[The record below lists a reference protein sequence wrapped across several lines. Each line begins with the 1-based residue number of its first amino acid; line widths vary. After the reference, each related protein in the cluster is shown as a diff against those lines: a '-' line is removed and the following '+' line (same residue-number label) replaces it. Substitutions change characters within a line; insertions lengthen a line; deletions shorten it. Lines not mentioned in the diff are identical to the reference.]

1 MRTLWMLAALLPAG
15 LMTASAASHFVIV
28 EGLGGAPEYDERF
41 QEEAARVA
49 AAARRSAGDDAR
61 VRLLRGAEA
70 RRDNLIKVFTELQSL
85 QEDDSLAVI
94 LIGHGTYD
102 GDDYK
107 FNIPGPDLTA
117 SRLAELLDKVPA
129 MRQLVVNTTS
139 ASGGAA
145 DKLASPSRIVV
156 SATKNGRERNAT
168 VFSRYWADAFES
180 PEADQDK
187 NETITVAEAFR
198 YADAK
203 VTAHF
208 EEAKRMATEHPRIDG
223 ELADSFT
230 LARLGAAAEALS
242 DPALRPFIAKREKLE
257 IAIDE
262 LKLQKAAMSEY
273 EYFEKLQ
280 TLLIDLAEV
289 QAEITARTEGATP

>member
-49 AAARRSAGDDAR
+49 AAARRSAGDDAQ

-70 RRDNLIKVFTELQSL
+70 RRDNLVKVFSELETL
-85 QEDDSLAVI
+85 GEDDSLAVI

-117 SRLAELLDKVPA
+117 SRLAQMLDKVPA

-139 ASGGAA
+139 ASGGAV
-145 DKLASPSRIVV
+145 DQLSSPSRIVV

-187 NETITVAEAFR
+187 NETISVAEAFR

-242 DPALRPFIAKREKLE
+242 DPSLRPFIAKREKLE

-262 LKLQKAAMSEY
+262 LKLQKDAMSEY
-273 EYFEKLQ
+273 DYFEKLQ

-289 QAEITARTEGATP
+289 QAEISARTEGATP

>member
-1 MRTLWMLAALLPAG
+1 
-15 LMTASAASHFVIV
+15 V
-28 EGLGGAPEYDERF
+28 
-41 QEEAARVA
+41 Q
-49 AAARRSAGDDAR
+49 
-61 VRLLRGAEA
+61 LLRGPDA
-70 RRDNLIKVFTELQSL
+70 RRENLIKVFTELQTL
-85 QEDDSLAVI
+85 TDEDSLAVI

-117 SRLAELLDKVPA
+117 TRLANLLDKVPA
-129 MRQLVVNTTS
+129 TRQLVVNTTS
-139 ASGGAA
+139 ASGGAV
-145 DKLASPSRIVV
+145 DTLSTPSRIVV

-208 EEAKRMATEHPRIDG
+208 EEAKRMATEHPRMDG
-223 ELADSFT
+223 ELADSFA

-242 DPALRPFIAKREKLE
+242 DPALRPFIDKREKLE

-262 LKLQKAAMSEY
+262 LKLQKDAMSEF
-273 EYFEKLQ
+273 EYFNKLQ
-280 TLLIDLAEV
+280 SLLIDLAEV
-289 QAEITARTEGATP
+289 QAEISAQTEGAAP